1 MLTEW
6 ASVPS
11 AVSLTGVTAKEAG
24 KRLLA
29 YLTAN
34 DRVRLRS
41 VIYRTEKDRQTL
53 DRIVRA

>member
-1 MLTEW
+1 M
-6 ASVPS
+6 
-11 AVSLTGVTAKEAG
+11 SLTGVTAKEAG

-41 VIYRTEKDRQTL
+41 VVYRTEKDRQTL